1 MDTSNTAVHHPGKVI
16 RAEAWPLTERVTCFL
31 FLFFP
36 SFLKMPVR
44 KLCFPLCMVINNTS
58 NAHSLKLLGQ
68 LLPVNTLKACF
79 LWWGRNKKSWAAN
92 RCFNGISENCE
103 GRPHGYCRCQ
113 SEIAAHQRN
122 QSEKNM
128 SHSSGA
134 ATGGQ
139 YVPRCWPAL
148 LCSVQ
153 PCWRSRRS
161 LWFDWQELKEHGCK
175 SPSGPWGPAI
185 FLFTW
190 NGPSADLHIACA
202 H

>member
-1 MDTSNTAVHHPGKVI
+1 MDTSNTAAHHPVKVI
-16 RAEAWPLTERVTCFL
+16 RAFFLFLTEAWPLTERVTCFL
-31 FLFFP
+31 FFVFFP

-44 KLCFPLCMVINNTS
+44 KLRFPLCMVINNTS
-58 NAHSLKLLGQ
+58 NENAQSFKLLGR

-92 RCFNGISENCE
+92 RCYNGMSENCE
-103 GRPHGYCRCQ
+103 GRPHGYRRCQ

-139 YVPRCWPAL
+139 YAPRCWPTL
-148 LCSVQ
+148 VCSVQ

-161 LWFDWQELKEHGCK
+161 LWFDWRELKGHGCK
-175 SPSGPWGPAI
+175 SPSGRWGPAI
-185 FLFTW
+185 FLFT
-190 NGPSADLHIACA
+190 
-202 H
+202 